1 MNEESEDMICLTADF
16 LNKQAD
22 ILIEKLKNAK
32 TQKEKNILIDQ
43 LIKLRDRIAYE
54 IRNIDKIIDEDEENS

>member
-1 MNEESEDMICLTADF
+1 MNDESQEMVSLTADF

-22 ILIEKLKNAK
+22 LLIKKLKNAK

-54 IRNIDKIIDEDEENS
+54 IKNINKMIDEDEENS